1 MKRYAVANRDETG
14 YYSSGYDTPAGAAKV
29 ALEFALSHDPFAHIV
44 EYEFETAEELNARLC
59 LKYFK
64 ERNAAIHD
72 MQIVART
79 MCKACKHRLSIT
91 ECEIYGRKRTDAC
104 YCGRFEWR
112 GLVKENTSEYCVIA
126 KDVEE

>member
-44 EYEFETAEELNARLC
+44 EYE
-59 LKYFK
+59 YFK

-91 ECEIYGRKRTDAC
+91 ECEIYGRKKTDAC

-112 GLVKENTSEYCVIA
+112 GLVKENTIGYCGIA